1 MLKVSNLFRQRKLWR
16 SDITVWRPGVVIAVG
31 IVVGIPS
38 FAIHPVD
45 PHIVDGVAVI
55 SDGSRFAGSITP
67 IHQMIKNLID
77 SGIDITDAVAMGTST
92 PANIIGVDNI
102 GRIFSG
108 YTADIC
114 ILNEK
119 FDIID
124 VFKDGKLMCIEH

>member
-1 MLKVSNLFRQRKLWR
+1 MPIDNRLYKLGCNDADDAQSVKV
-16 SDITVWRPGVVIAVG
+16 A
-31 IVVGIPS
+31 
-38 FAIHPVD
+38 
-45 PHIVDGVAVI
+45 DGVAVI
-55 SDGSRFAGSITP
+55 FDGSRFAGSITP

-92 PANIIGVDNI
+92 PANIIGADNI

-124 VFKDGKLMCIEH
+124 IFKDGELMCIEH